1 MGNFEQFRAICNV
14 NYFFPL
20 PAVEYHPAKMGILWI
35 LDYGSRIPF
44 GNGVGLNSLAN
55 RKTMAMTGTSMVENV
70 LHSRGGG
77 AGFNTPA
84 DF

>member
-44 GNGVGLNSLAN
+44 GNG
-55 RKTMAMTGTSMVENV
+55 
-70 LHSRGGG
+70 GGSKFTCQPKNHG
-77 AGFNTPA
+77 YDW
-84 DF
+84 DFHG